1 MSQFTVSANELT
13 RKHDS
18 LSALKNTLKKQIDQ
32 FEAEGKKLDSMW
44 EGEAKTKYSTAFT
57 LDITKLKMFLKLVE
71 DFLVIL
77 MTIISLYRNMEQK
90 NISVASS

>member
-1 MSQFTVSANELT
+1 MSQFTVSANELSK
-13 RKHDS
+13 KHDS
-18 LSALKNTLKKQIDQ
+18 LSALKNTLKSQIEQ

-44 EGEAKTKYSTAFT
+44 EGEAKAKYSAAFT

-71 DFLVIL
+71 DFLIIL
-77 MTIISLYRNMEQK
+77 TTIISLYRSTEQK